1 MKILIH
7 IIIIAFFGLGNSF
20 GQSDIPFYEQIA
32 FDYYQTDI
40 LESYPVEEKI
50 SVYRYFYDFHGRN
63 IYFATPLCLK
73 NVVQNDSKSII
84 KFDEKKY
91 GQNYIE
97 SEKFEL
103 NFSDLNKRQFK
114 IRNRKLG
121 KYPRLFITYPRVMER
136 TRIFINIVEVYESKG
151 NAFHIEMDLEGN
163 IIDWCKSD
171 YTKIIIN

>member
-1 MKILIH
+1 
-7 IIIIAFFGLGNSF
+7 
-20 GQSDIPFYEQIA
+20 
-32 FDYYQTDI
+32 
-40 LESYPVEEKI
+40 
-50 SVYRYFYDFHGRN
+50 
-63 IYFATPLCLK
+63 LK